1 MGTLLRD
8 PTSSHLL
15 EEIVARCPDS
25 AYGILWQLYFKGNL
39 ARLGVHPVA
48 NFVASKA
55 IERCSA
61 EQLEDVASEM
71 ESAWIKNIRG
81 LPLLLEPATSIL
93 LDSQVRQGPACFERL
108 LIVQLP

>member
-1 MGTLLRD
+1 M
-8 PTSSHLL
+8 
-15 EEIVARCPDS
+15 ARCPES
-25 AYGILWQLYFKGNL
+25 AYGILWQLYFKGSL

-81 LPLLLEPATSIL
+81 LSFSLNQVSSTL
-93 LDSQVRQGPACFERL
+93 LDSQVRQGPGCFEHL